1 MSGQSR
7 AWRWTP
13 GSPDGAKAARH
24 PDSFLGRS
32 LCSTVQVTPAP
43 ACSAPR
49 GCLPYSAS
57 GGICFH
63 LGALTVHAGFSV
75 RSCWQ
80 RPPPPSWFLFRS
92 VFLTPS
98 VWPL

>member
-7 AWRWTP
+7 AWPWTP
-13 GSPDGAKAARH
+13 GSQEDAKAARH

-63 LGALTVHAGFSV
+63 LGALTVHAGIQ
-75 RSCWQ
+75 CPH
-80 RPPPPSWFLFRS
+80 PPPPRPLRACRS
-92 VFLTPS
+92 FQTHFGGHCT
-98 VWPL
+98 